1 MYGLATNPQTQS
13 FTSGNTLTLESG
25 ELNTSAIKNATT
37 IFFGGPCPQKTVGYY
52 ETVGVTP
59 VKFAPNE
66 THYTFVTQSSV
77 TIASLSKALVNSG
90 HEDLFVIEVLMD
102 KTNLIVIMYGFTW
115 KGTWAS
121 GLYFKEAISK
131 NFNGFS
137 ERCYVFHWIDD
148 IGQNGIPESS
158 EIHKEY
164 STLS

>member
-1 MYGLATNPQTQS
+1 LTTNPQTQS

-25 ELNTSAIKNATT
+25 ELNASAVNNVAA

-52 ETVGVTP
+52 ETAGVTP
-59 VKFAPNE
+59 VKFAANE
-66 THYTFVTQSSV
+66 THYMFVTQSSV
-77 TIASLSKALVNSG
+77 TATSLSKTTVNSG

-121 GLYFKEAISK
+121 GLYFKEVILK
-131 NFNGFS
+131 NFNDFS

-148 IGQNGIPESS
+148 TGQNGIPESS
-158 EIHKEY
+158 EIHEEY
-164 STLS
+164 LIS